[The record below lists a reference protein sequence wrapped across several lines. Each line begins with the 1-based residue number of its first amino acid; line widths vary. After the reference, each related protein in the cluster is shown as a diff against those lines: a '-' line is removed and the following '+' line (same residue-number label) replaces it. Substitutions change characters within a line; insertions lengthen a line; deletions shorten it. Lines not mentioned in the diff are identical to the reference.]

1 VRDISVIFPAFNE
14 EGNIRCT
21 VETALTVLPKIAT
34 RWEVIVVDDGS
45 SDATALICDDLKA
58 RYPEVEVICHGQN
71 RGYGAALKSG
81 IMSAKY
87 DLIFFSDSDGQFDL
101 RDLQQLISWSE
112 DYDIVAG
119 YRAKRHDPL
128 HRRINALGWN
138 ALVRLVLGIKIRD
151 IDCAFKL
158 FRRSVFDHIQ
168 IRCVGAMVNTEIL
181 AQATRLGMRIHQ
193 VKVNH
198 FPRRYGKQ
206 SGANPRVIVIAFREL
221 GRLWR
226 KLRRV
231 KPDQTGLYSATNEA
245 PIKAGFKPPK
255 SPSLVVLPLA
265 TFVENWIRWLFPRVE
280 HAAATLLAMLA
291 LIFQDPKAPAVTA
304 SAIVVA
310 APTAFAL
317 ALEPNESPPN
327 QSHPEPAATAP
338 PGAPLPPRARA
349 VAAPARKALAAKR
362 RPALRIR
369 LGKTI
374 AHEWRQLNKARKRGQ
389 LAFVRLGHKPRH
401 TNH

>member
-1 VRDISVIFPAFNE
+1 
-14 EGNIRCT
+14 
-21 VETALTVLPKIAT
+21 
-34 RWEVIVVDDGS
+34 
-45 SDATALICDDLKA
+45 
-58 RYPEVEVICHGQN
+58 
-71 RGYGAALKSG
+71 
-81 IMSAKY
+81 
-87 DLIFFSDSDGQFDL
+87 
-101 RDLQQLISWSE
+101 
-112 DYDIVAG
+112 
-119 YRAKRHDPL
+119 
-128 HRRINALGWN
+128 
-138 ALVRLVLGIKIRD
+138 VLGIKVRD

-158 FRRSVFDHIQ
+158 FRREVFDHVQ

-181 AQATRLGMRIHQ
+181 AQATQLGMRIHQ
-193 VKVNH
+193 VKVSH
-198 FPRRYGKQ
+198 FPRRHGKQ
-206 SGANPRVIVIAFREL
+206 SGANVHVIIKAFREL
-221 GRLWR
+221 CRLWR
-226 KLRRV
+226 KLRHV
-231 KPDQTGLYSATNEA
+231 APDQPGLYPATNEG

-265 TFVENWIRWLFPRVE
+265 TFAEDWIRWLFPRVE
-280 HAAATLLAMLA
+280 QAAATLITMLA

-317 ALEPNESPPN
+317 VLEPNESPPN

-338 PGAPLPPRARA
+338 PAAPLPPRARA
-349 VAAPARKALAAKR
+349 VAASPRKARAAKP

-374 AHEWRQLNKARKRGQ
+374 AHEWRQMNKARKRAQ

>member
-1 VRDISVIFPAFNE
+1 M
-14 EGNIRCT
+14 IR
-21 VETALTVLPKIAT
+21 VLPKVAT
-34 RWEVIVVDDGS
+34 RWEIIVVDDGS
-45 SDATALICDDLKA
+45 SDATALICQELKA
-58 RYPEVEVICHGQN
+58 QYPQVDVICHEEN

-81 IMSAKY
+81 IMAANY
-87 DLIFFSDSDGQFDL
+87 DLIFFSDSDGQFDF
-101 RDLQQLISWSE
+101 RDLEQLICWSA

-119 YRAKRHDPL
+119 YRAKRQDPL
-128 HRRINALGWN
+128 YRRINALGWKV
-138 ALVRLVLGIKIRD
+138 LVRLMLGIKVRD

-158 FRRSVFDHIQ
+158 FRRSVFDHVK

-181 AQATRLGMRIHQ
+181 AQATQLGMRIRE
-193 VKVNH
+193 VKVTH
-198 FPRRYGKQ
+198 LPRRHGKQ
-206 SGANPRVIVIAFREL
+206 SGANVHVILKAFREL
-221 GRLWR
+221 CRLWR

-231 KPDQTGLYSATNEA
+231 EPDQAGLYSAKNEA

-255 SPSLVVLPLA
+255 FSSLVGLPLA
-265 TFVENWIRWLFPRVE
+265 AFAEDWIRWLFPRVE
-280 HAAATLLAMLA
+280 HAVVTLLAMLA
-291 LIFQDPKAPAVTA
+291 LIFQDPKAPAITA

-338 PGAPLPPRARA
+338 PAAPLPPRTRA
-349 VAAPARKALAAKR
+349 VAAPARKALAAKP
-362 RPALRIR
+362 RPTLPIR

-374 AHEWRQLNKARKRGQ
+374 AHEWRQVNKARKRAQ
-389 LAFVRLGHKPRH
+389 SAFVRLGHKPRH